1 MLLHSDGLHGAS
13 EDRERWKQRKD
24 VKNSSAAEDYTGDD
38 KRHYPLL
45 RCDPRPRN
53 DNVAKKN
60 NSIKRK
66 IMRVQMALGKI
77 SNAVRATNPTQIRHC
92 LLRRWFQLLFE
103 ICLISIR
110 LRFDCD

>member
-1 MLLHSDGLHGAS
+1 MGHLRTEKDGN
-13 EDRERWKQRKD
+13 RERMSKTALQQKT
-24 VKNSSAAEDYTGDD
+24 TGDD
-38 KRHYPLL
+38 KPHYPLL